1 MRWKGG
7 VQEPPIHN
15 LALPQAATFSEG
27 DLKYIMD
34 SLAPAAGKRPTLARA
49 VREDRE
55 IREAILADDR
65 VFHAVTDTEEAFIHV
80 SSYLFFTVLLLRAR
94 RDLQHQGYTMERE
107 GDLTMPVF
115 DSDAVCAFLRSAE
128 IRDYLVGVLA
138 GFVKTEQRSVT
149 LRRHDGKLRRMRV
162 NGLDLSSLIRYCRSI
177 QEQHRFYLYRHIAD
191 LCLFASGVFAA
202 DRILGHSPATWRE
215 QGTTFYAL
223 AAGHRQAEYHELSVT
238 LQAFSENFALAV
250 KPLKLIAA
258 RYLGALQEDVFG
270 V

>member
-1 MRWKGG
+1 
-7 VQEPPIHN
+7 

-34 SLAPAAGKRPTLARA
+34 SLAPNAGERPTLARA

-55 IREAILADDR
+55 IREAVLADDR
-65 VFHAVTDTEEAFIHV
+65 IFHAVTDNEEAFIHV

-94 RDLQHQGYTMERE
+94 RDLRDQGYTVERE
-107 GDLTMPVF
+107 GDFAMPVF
-115 DSDAVCAFLRSAE
+115 DSDAVCDFLQPAE

-149 LRRHDGKLRRMRV
+149 LRRRDGKLRRMRI
-162 NGLDLSSLIRYCRSI
+162 NGLDLRSLIRYCRTI
-177 QEQHRFYLYRHIAD
+177 QEEHRFHLYCHIAD

-202 DRILGHSPATWRE
+202 ERSLGYCADTWRE
-215 QGTTFYAL
+215 QGTTFYGL
-223 AAGHRQAEYHELSVT
+223 AADHRQAEYHELSAT
-238 LQAFSENFALAV
+238 LRAFSENFALAV
-250 KPLKLIAA
+250 KPLKLIAE
-258 RYLGALQEDVFG
+258 RYLNSLQEDMFG